1 MPVFVESLFFK
12 TVAFNPELFNAI
24 LPNTVFAGL
33 LSNSK
38 MNDVEQPLTMQH
50 ESPSGFQRF
59 IHSNLPIVLGGIIIG
74 GGSLLLGYS
83 VGHQQGLTAVGFEAD
98 AAQLNEVVQEQKQE
112 INILNTTL
120 NTTVQERDVALTNL
134 KDITESYRKET
145 DLRAQAEQQRD
156 IYREIL
162 RLRGGVALTIQNI
175 DIKPLP
181 ERAYEYRLDLM
192 QLQPNKRRAS
202 GTAQIR
208 LISDNNNILVVPMSD
223 NSYGFDSFQRLTG
236 RWTMPSGF
244 TPEFVEVRLQGS
256 GNPVI
261 KRFAWERGAPVKD
274 MPAILTEI
282 PQAEANAD

>member
-1 MPVFVESLFFK
+1 MS
-12 TVAFNPELFNAI
+12 
-24 LPNTVFAGL
+24 
-33 LSNSK
+33 
-38 MNDVEQPLTMQH
+38 DVEQPLTI
-50 ESPSGFQRF
+50 ERKSPSTFKRF
-59 IHSNLPIVLGGIIIG
+59 IHSNLPIVLGGIIVG
-74 GGSLLLGYS
+74 GGSLILGYS
-83 VGHQQGLTAVGFEAD
+83 IGHQQGLTAVGFAAD
-98 AAQLNEVVQEQKQE
+98 AEQLNEVVQEQKQE

-134 KDITESYRKET
+134 KEITESYRKET
-145 DLRAQAEQQRD
+145 DLREQAEQQRD

-162 RLRGGVALTIQNI
+162 RLRGGVALTVQNV

-208 LISDNNNILVVPMSD
+208 LIGDNNNILVVPMSD

-244 TPEFVEVRLQGS
+244 TPEFIEVRLQGNGS
-256 GNPVI
+256 PVI
-261 KRFAWERGAPVKD
+261 KRYAWERGAPVKD
-274 MPAILTEI
+274 MPAILSEI
-282 PQAEANAD
+282 PQTEANAD